1 MLSYQHIYHAG
12 NFADVHKHA
21 ILVELLKALKAKNPK
36 LAVLDT
42 HAGRGT
48 YDLKSEEAQK
58 TSEYVS
64 GAQHF
69 WENDGLPDGLKEIVS
84 GFNPDGDLNIW
95 PGSSMIARKILRAT
109 DKLTC
114 IERHPGEF
122 EELQKT
128 MSGASNVDLQQKD
141 GFQSIVDFSP
151 PPLRKGLVIIDPS
164 YEIKTEYVQTAKQVH
179 LAWKKWPQGVFLIW
193 YPLLEARGHVQLL
206 TQLRKS
212 DVKDVIVSEVRLDKA
227 PTEGYRMFGTGIAI
241 VNPPWPINVLDDLTN
256 HIADRMPQKAHGDT
270 YWLDNQPINPETGTI

>member
-21 ILVELLKALKAKNPK
+21 ILVELLKSLKAKNPK

-48 YDLKSEEAQK
+48 YDLNSEEAQK
-58 TSEYVS
+58 TSEYIS

-69 WENDGLPDGLKEIVS
+69 WENDGLPAGLKEIVS
-84 GFNPDGDLNIW
+84 GFNPDGALVTW

-128 MSGASNVDLQQKD
+128 MSGAANVDLQQKD

-151 PPLRKGLVIIDPS
+151 PALRKGLVIIDPS
-164 YEIKTEYVQTAKQVH
+164 YEIKTEYVQTAKQVN

-193 YPLLEARGHVQLL
+193 YPLLEAQGHVQLL
-206 TQLRKS
+206 THLRKS
-212 DVKDVIVSEVRLDKA
+212 GVKDVLVSEVRLDKA
-227 PTEGYRMFGTGIAI
+227 PTEGYRMFGSGIAI
-241 VNPPWPINVLDDLTN
+241 VNPPWPINVLEDLTN
-256 HIADRMPQKAHGDT
+256 HIADGMPQKAHGDV

>member
-48 YDLKSEEAQK
+48 YDLRSEEAQK
-58 TSEYVS
+58 TSEYTS

-69 WENDGLPDGLKEIVS
+69 WENGGLPDGLKEIVS
-84 GFNPDGDLNIW
+84 GFNPEGDLNIW
-95 PGSSMIARKILRAT
+95 PGSSMIARKILRPG

-122 EELQKT
+122 GELQKT
-128 MSGASNVDLQQKD
+128 MSDAHGVDLQQKD

-179 LAWKKWPQGVFLIW
+179 LAWKKWSQGVFLIW
-193 YPLLEARGHVQLL
+193 YPLLEAQGHVQLL
-206 TQLRKS
+206 THLRKS
-212 DVKDVIVSEVRLDKA
+212 EVKDVLVSEVRLDKA
-227 PTEGYRMFGTGIAI
+227 PTEGYRMFGSGIAI

-256 HIADRMPQKAHGDT
+256 HIADRMPQKAHSDV